1 MTLVFRIVRLIA
13 LAIWVGGLVFFGFVA
28 ATAFSTLQDPHS
40 AGAVVRGCL
49 VALHHIGLTAGI
61 VYLLL
66 TLALLATQRDSHP
79 VRGAELVLVIAMLVL
94 TAYSQF
100 SVIRRMEKDR
110 AAVGGDITKAA
121 AEDPAVVNFN
131 HLHKVSER
139 VEGTVLV
146 LGLLLLGLAPVH
158 GREDFDRFS

>member
-1 MTLVFRIVRLIA
+1 MTTVFRIVRLIA

-28 ATAFSTLQDPHS
+28 AVAFSTLPDAHS
-40 AGAVVRGCL
+40 AGAVVRGS
-49 VALHHIGLTAGI
+49 VIALHHIGLMAGI

-94 TAYSQF
+94 TSYSQF

-110 AAVGGDITKAA
+110 NSLGGDVTKA
-121 AEDPAVVNFN
+121 PADAPALVNFN

-139 VEGTVLV
+139 VEGTVLI
-146 LGLLLLGLAPVH
+146 LGLILLGLAPVH
-158 GREDFDRFS
+158 GRDDFNRYA

>member
-1 MTLVFRIVRLIA
+1 MTTVFRIVRLIA

-28 ATAFSTLQDPHS
+28 AAAFSTLPDAHS
-40 AGAVVRGCL
+40 AGAVVRASL

-94 TAYSQF
+94 TCYSQF

-110 AAVGGDITKAA
+110 VAVGGDVTKAA
-121 AEDPAVVNFN
+121 ADSPAVVNFN

-146 LGLLLLGLAPVH
+146 LGLILLGLAPVH
-158 GREDFDRFS
+158 GRDDFNRYA

>member
-1 MTLVFRIVRLIA
+1 MTTVFRIVRLIA

-28 ATAFSTLQDPHS
+28 DIAFSTLTDTHS
-40 AGAVVRGCL
+40 AAMVVRGSL
-49 VALHHIGLTAGI
+49 IALHHIGFAAGI

-94 TAYSQF
+94 TSYSQF

-110 AAVGGDITKAA
+110 ISLGGDVTKASA
-121 AEDPAVVNFN
+121 DGPALVNFN

-139 VEGTVLV
+139 VEGTVLI
-146 LGLLLLGLAPVH
+146 LGLILLGLAPVH
-158 GREDFDRFS
+158 GRDDFNRYA

>member
-1 MTLVFRIVRLIA
+1 MTLGFRIIRLIA

-28 ATAFSTLQDPHS
+28 SVAFSTLPDVHS
-40 AGAVVRGCL
+40 AGSVVRGSL
-49 VALHHIGLTAGI
+49 IALHHIGLIAGI
-61 VYLLL
+61 LYLLL

-100 SVIRRMEKDR
+100 SVIRRMENDR
-110 AAVGGDITKAA
+110 ISLGGDVTKAA
-121 AEDPAVVNFN
+121 ADAPALVHFN

-139 VEGTVLV
+139 VESTVLI
-146 LGLLLLGLAPVH
+146 LGLILLGLAPVH

>member
-1 MTLVFRIVRLIA
+1 MTTVFRSVRLIA

-28 ATAFSTLQDPHS
+28 AAAFTTLPDAHS
-40 AGAVVRGCL
+40 AGAVVRASL
-49 VALHHIGLTAGI
+49 ISLHHIGLTAGI

-110 AAVGGDITKAA
+110 ISLGGDVTKAA
-121 AEDPAVVNFN
+121 ADAPALVHFN
-131 HLHKVSER
+131 RLHKVSER

-146 LGLLLLGLAPVH
+146 LGLILLGLAPVH

>member
-28 ATAFSTLQDPHS
+28 AAAFSTLPDAHS
-40 AGAVVRGCL
+40 AGAVVRASL
-49 VALHHIGLTAGI
+49 ISLHHIGLTAGI

-110 AAVGGDITKAA
+110 MSLGGDVTKAA
-121 AEDPAVVNFN
+121 ADAPALVHFN
-131 HLHKVSER
+131 RLHKVSER

-146 LGLLLLGLAPVH
+146 LGLILLGLAPVH

>member
-1 MTLVFRIVRLIA
+1 
-13 LAIWVGGLVFFGFVA
+13 
-28 ATAFSTLQDPHS
+28 
-40 AGAVVRGCL
+40 
-49 VALHHIGLTAGI
+49 LTAGI

-94 TAYSQF
+94 TCYSQF
-100 SVIRRMEKDR
+100 SVIRRMERDR
-110 AAVGGDITKAA
+110 ASVGGDVTKAPA
-121 AEDPAVVNFN
+121 DSTAVVNFN

-146 LGLLLLGLAPVH
+146 LGLILIGLAPVH
-158 GREDFDRFS
+158 GRDDFNRYA